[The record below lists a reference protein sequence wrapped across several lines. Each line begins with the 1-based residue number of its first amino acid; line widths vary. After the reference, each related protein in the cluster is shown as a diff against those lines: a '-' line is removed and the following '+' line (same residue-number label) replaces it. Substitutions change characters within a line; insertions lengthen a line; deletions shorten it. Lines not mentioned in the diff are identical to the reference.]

1 MALPFFVVPFVRRT
15 FHFQSAITPFHLSTP
30 ETIFEQNFSNCR
42 LRCSLRPRP
51 GYDRR
56 TKAGAAEQQPF
67 FKFAIGVDAHL
78 RLTTVYVQEGPLN
91 PKCEMFAYHGKNV
104 VRGLHTAF
112 QGRDFVRSKFCY
124 KI

>member
-51 GYDRR
+51 TTDAQ
-56 TKAGAAEQQPF
+56 KPEQQSSS
-67 FKFAIGVDAHL
+67 
-78 RLTTVYVQEGPLN
+78 
-91 PKCEMFAYHGKNV
+91 
-104 VRGLHTAF
+104 
-112 QGRDFVRSKFCY
+112 RSSNSP
-124 KI
+124 